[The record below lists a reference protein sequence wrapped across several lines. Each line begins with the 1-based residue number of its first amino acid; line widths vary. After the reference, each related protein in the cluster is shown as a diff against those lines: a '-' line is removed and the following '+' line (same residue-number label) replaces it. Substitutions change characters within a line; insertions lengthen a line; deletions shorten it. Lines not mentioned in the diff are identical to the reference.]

1 MTHQIIVVLW
11 FFFSGVA
18 LIPVNYYFHIS
29 LVIEIKGA
37 IAMKLLIT
45 YIWMHQELAVWMEWD
60 V

>member
-45 YIWMHQELAVWMEWD
+45 YIWMHQELAV
-60 V
+60 